1 VAELSSYLRHLPPV
15 LWRNDPAAP
24 EFSLGTALRIF
35 EKILTGID
43 DGVSVDHNGHSHPAI
58 TDLVARQYQLFDPW
72 RTPPDFLPWLASW
85 VGLEFP
91 TLQGQQLWDEY
102 QQRKAT
108 AEIAGIDRLRGLR
121 AGLNRYL
128 DLFAVGQTRPRVTVD
143 DGRRLLVT
151 TPVPNQ
157 LAPLAALVTQGP
169 VLAGGLPTGQV
180 VSEGLIRPWC
190 VTPAPDGSLFVGDI
204 GVPGIVALPLK
215 SRVWRIS
222 ATGRYDLTGT
232 PPRPQPLA
240 PDTLPLT
247 QVVAL
252 TVRPAQSGLPEN
264 LYVLDRS
271 GKVFAL
277 PAPYVGVP
285 AAQVTTVAPG
295 GNTTIWPVAMALDTN
310 GDLLVL
316 DRGDGPG
323 TNNPP
328 KIITVKLNPVT
339 VTRKNLTTV
348 LEPLSMVVRP
358 DGKLVI
364 GDGRSQEPAG
374 PAELSGNLVQV
385 DRSSTNWVE
394 TALLPAANPLV
405 APTGLVRAGD
415 RLHVLDAGLKPF
427 SPPNVDPF
435 LLEVAEPAAVYT
447 VDLGASP
454 ARITPTTEAGDLSFP
469 TGMAASGGQL
479 VICDPGQPEVAGLV
493 PVWSRLLPCRFDVVI
508 HFVDARLPTDPDQRS
523 TVQRQVVGNIR
534 AVVERLKPAHSLWK
548 PVTVV

>member
-1 VAELSSYLRHLPPV
+1 MAELSSYLRHLPPV

-43 DGVSVDHNGHSHPAI
+43 DGVPVDHNGHSHPAI

-128 DLFAVGQTRPRVTVD
+128 DLFTVGQTRPRVTVD

-264 LYVLDRS
+264 LYILDRS

-285 AAQVTTVAPG
+285 AAQITTVAPG

-323 TNNPP
+323 TSNPP

-364 GDGRSQEPAG
+364 GDGRSQEPTG

-435 LLEVAEPAAVYT
+435 LLKVAEPAAVYT

-454 ARITPTTEAGDLSFP
+454 VRITPTTEAGDLSFP

-508 HFVDARLPTDPDQRS
+508 HFVDARLPTDTDQRS